1 MFCRATVLLFLL
13 LVGSFRGQA
22 LGDDP
27 AVPATALIPDDAI
40 LVLRVT
46 QPKALIE
53 RAFDQRVVQFVQ
65 SLPPYQQAMAQAETQ
80 QVLTMVKFFE
90 SKYKADLPTM
100 IGKLV
105 GGGMTLAVGPNE
117 SNLLIVDAEDAQM
130 LNEIHDFFRTIAKG
144 EASKQGDPDRVASA
158 EYRGVMG
165 WKFGPGESHAIV
177 GNRLLLSNR
186 PETLKAAIDRQV
198 DHTTKDVT
206 QSSRYQAAVASL
218 KNGSQVTLFADMGV
232 LNQVPQFKKGLT
244 QDDNPMTRLLFAP
257 FLAAMTEATWL
268 AAGAN
273 LTADDL
279 AVDIVADRTSP
290 EPTPV
295 NSFALPLK
303 DGQGAMPNLVVPG
316 QIAAVS
322 MYRDLHQ
329 FYSAKDELF
338 PDRTSGLIFFENM
351 MGIFFSGKDLTNEVL
366 AQTLPD
372 IRVVVSEQRYDEK
385 TGTPAMKL
393 PGFAVVIQLR
403 DPDKFQ
409 LVMKEA
415 WQKAIGLVNFTRGQK
430 AQPGL
435 IIDSAMYNGINY
447 TTSFFSVADEE
458 NKDAVD
464 IRFNFQPALA
474 VVGDR
479 LIMSSSDLLA
489 RDLIDAIKLQ
499 QAEGVV
505 PTSGQH
511 SLVTVKSGPLAAVLE
526 SNRETLIHQN
536 MVEDG
541 KSREAAEQEV
551 AGLFLIMKH
560 LTQLQVAAGTQAARS
575 EMSIKLNYELPQ

>member
-1 MFCRATVLLFLL
+1 
-13 LVGSFRGQA
+13 
-22 LGDDP
+22 
-27 AVPATALIPDDAI
+27 
-40 LVLRVT
+40 
-46 QPKALIE
+46 
-53 RAFDQRVVQFVQ
+53 
-65 SLPPYQQAMAQAETQ
+65 MAKGETQ
-80 QVLTMVKFFE
+80 QALTMVNFFG
-90 SKYKADLPTM
+90 SKYSADLPTM
-100 IGKLV
+100 LGKLV
-105 GGGMTLAVGPNE
+105 GGGIILAAGPND
-117 SNLLIVDAEDAQM
+117 SALLIVDAEDPKM
-130 LNEIHDFFRTIAKG
+130 LSEIHDFFRTIAKS
-144 EASKQGDPDRVASA
+144 EASKQSDPDRVASA

-165 WKFGPGESHAIV
+165 WKFGPGESHAII

-186 PETLKAAIDRQV
+186 PETLKAAIDRQLDYV
-198 DHTTKDVT
+198 GKDIAGKDIT

-218 KNGSQVTLFADMGV
+218 KNEPQITLFADLAV
-232 LNQVPQFKKGLT
+232 LKQVPGFTKGLT
-244 QDDNPMTRLLFAP
+244 QDDNPLTRLLFAP
-257 FLAAMTEATWL
+257 FLAAVTDATWL

-273 LTADDL
+273 FTADNL
-279 AVDIVADRTSP
+279 AVDFVADRTSS
-290 EPTPV
+290 EPTTL
-295 NSFALPLK
+295 NSFALPLQA
-303 DGQGAMPNLVVPG
+303 GQGAMPNLVVPG

-372 IRVVVSEQRYDEK
+372 IRVVVAEQRYDEK
-385 TGTPAMKL
+385 TGTPAMKM

-403 DPDKFQ
+403 DLDKFP

-435 IIDSAMYNGINY
+435 IIDTATHNGTTY

-474 VVGDR
+474 IAGDR

-489 RDLIDAIKLQ
+489 RDLIDAIKQQ
-499 QAEGVV
+499 QADGAA
-505 PTSGQH
+505 PTAGQH
-511 SLVTVKSGPLAAVLE
+511 SLLTVKSGPLAAVLE
-526 SNRETLIHQN
+526 SNRETLIRQA
-536 MVEDG
+536 MVGDG
-541 KSREAAEQEV
+541 KSREAAEQGI
-551 AGLFLIMKH
+551 AGLFLALKH
-560 LTQLQVAAGTQAARS
+560 LTELQVSAGTQADRS
-575 EMSIKLNYELPQ
+575 ELSIKLNYELPQ